1 MIMFKNLLKAI
12 LLFGVLIELNAA
24 FAYVPFTDD
33 KSYTSGA
40 YLGIQAGYI
49 YAINTEQYTG
59 IKPSIKEDNNQN
71 AFGGGVYLGYG
82 YVFDHGNLPYL
93 GGEIGFNLRSN
104 YSGDLYGAKINARG
118 GISVDILPGFFL
130 DNEDTTLLYIRLGIE
145 GDQFKLSG
153 NNLSDN
159 KFDVLYRGG
168 VGIEHQLVDHVYV
181 RADYVFATPF
191 EKITFNKNSNKYSSL
206 VYLNTFTIGLSYRF

>member
-1 MIMFKNLLKAI
+1 MAKILFKVVLL
-12 LLFGVLIELNAA
+12 LGVLMQFNIA

-33 KSYTSGA
+33 KSYQSGA

-49 YAINTEQYTG
+49 YAINTEKYTG
-59 IKPSIKEDNNQN
+59 VMPSIKEDNNQN

-82 YVFDHGNLPYL
+82 YVFNHGNLPYL
-93 GGEIGFNLRSN
+93 GGELGFNLRTN
-104 YSGDLYGAKINARG
+104 YSSGDLYGAKINARG
-118 GISVDILPGFFL
+118 GISADVLPGFFL
-130 DNEDTTLLYIRLGIE
+130 DNEDTTLLYIRLGVE

-153 NNLSDN
+153 NQSGD
-159 KFDVLYRGG
+159 KFAVLYRGG
-168 VGIEHQLVDHVYV
+168 VGIEHQLVDHVYI

-191 EKITFNKNSNKYSSL
+191 EKITFTKSSNKYSSL